1 MPGCYIARMTT
12 EPPPAV
18 LSGSLQDRI
27 RLAVEREILSGERPP
42 GSAIDDREL
51 ASRFQASRTPVREA
65 LLVLAAQGLVQI
77 APRSGIYV
85 RRASVAEL
93 VATLEAVMELE
104 AVLAGMAAQ
113 RASGEQREALA
124 AALKA
129 ASSFAR
135 AQDLPGY
142 DKANMALHEAI
153 YRASGNP
160 VLVDT
165 VRGLRRR
172 LSVYRQRSTHHPGR
186 LSASDAEHHAI
197 VAAILGG
204 DASEA
209 AARMRLHINLGGEA
223 MVRLVV
229 AAQALG
235 TDSVTTAGSPSR
247 RAVVA
252 PRRQKART

>member
-1 MPGCYIARMTT
+1 MTT

-113 RASGEQREALA
+113 RAGKEQRMALE
-124 AALKA
+124 AALEA
-129 ASSFAR
+129 ASAC
-135 AQDLPGY
+135 AQADDLSGY

-153 YRASGNP
+153 YGASGNP

-186 LSASDAEHHAI
+186 LTASDAEHRAI
-197 VAAILGG
+197 VAAIMAG
-204 DASEA
+204 DAGEA
-209 AARMRLHINLGGEA
+209 AACMRLHINLGGEA
-223 MVRLVV
+223 MVRLVL

-235 TDSVTTAGSPSR
+235 TAGSPALDAPLR
-247 RAVVA
+247 RTARPQPAA
-252 PRRQKART
+252 PRRAKTRP

>member
-1 MPGCYIARMTT
+1 MTT

-113 RASGEQREALA
+113 RASTEQRAALK

-129 ASSFAR
+129 ASGC
-135 AQDLPGY
+135 AQADDLAGY

-153 YRASGNP
+153 YGASGNP

-186 LSASDAEHHAI
+186 LTASDAEHQAI
-197 VAAILGG
+197 VAAIMAG

-209 AARMRLHINLGGEA
+209 AACMRLHINLGGEA
-223 MVRLVV
+223 MVRLVL

-235 TDSVTTAGSPSR
+235 TAGSPALEAPLRRTSR
-247 RAVVA
+247 PQPAA
-252 PRRQKART
+252 PRRPKTRL